1 MRSTRNVLQKL
12 TVGLRRED
20 PLRIWERRA
29 PLTPDAVNIL
39 VEQEGVEVILEPCE
53 RRIFTNREYEMVRYP
68 LLLQALLLNM
78 DVYRRVQ
85 R

>member
-12 TVGLRRED
+12 IVGLRRED

-39 VEQEGVEVILEPCE
+39 VEQEGAEVILEPCE
-53 RRIFTNREYEMVRYP
+53 RRIFTNSEYEKVRYP

>member
-20 PLRIWERRA
+20 PLRIWERRT

-53 RRIFTNREYEMVRYP
+53 RRIFTNSEYEKVRSP
-68 LLLQALLLNM
+68 LLLKALLLNM